1 MSTGWIQTA
10 LTCAVVVGSSCA
22 PSSHV
27 EHAAPAPASPP
38 ALAPAAALAPAP
50 ALALGPAPALA
61 PAPAPAPAPIVLITI
76 DGARWQE
83 IFDGT
88 DTALSHAP
96 PLPARA
102 IVPRLDRLARER
114 GAAIGGPGRG
124 VIRATGPSF
133 VSLPGYTELLT
144 GRAPIGCQ
152 DNTCPRTTTPTVLD
166 DAHAAGASV
175 AVFGSW
181 EMLDHAVSSRPGSFP
196 VSVGRNGDPHI
207 DPAPGSGDFR
217 PDRMTAALALRYL
230 ETERPDVLYVGL
242 GEPDEYGHQDNYA
255 GYLRALTF
263 ADAFVGKVL
272 DTLARMGPRGAAT
285 HVFVTADH
293 GRAHDF
299 KGHGGWAPESARVWL
314 IASGPSIAARGRVAS
329 SVERHLADVTPT
341 MRTVLG
347 LTPARDPDRS
357 HDRDRG
363 WPGEP
368 IDELFASAR

>member
-1 MSTGWIQTA
+1 M
-10 LTCAVVVGSSCA
+10 
-22 PSSHV
+22 
-27 EHAAPAPASPP
+27 AAPV
-38 ALAPAAALAPAP
+38 
-50 ALALGPAPALA
+50 
-61 PAPAPAPAPIVLITI
+61 VLITI

-88 DTALSHAP
+88 DPALSHAP
-96 PLPARA
+96 RRSARDL
-102 IVPRLDRLARER
+102 VPRLDRIVRER

-124 VIRATGPSF
+124 VIRATGPNF

-152 DNTCPRTTTPTVLD
+152 DNTCPLIQIPTVLD

-181 EMLDHAVSSRPGSFP
+181 EMLDRAVSSRPGSFP
-196 VSVGRNGDPHI
+196 VSVGRGGDARI
-207 DPAPGSGDFR
+207 DPAPGVGDFR
-217 PDRMTAALALRYL
+217 PDRLTAELALHHL

-242 GEPDEYGHQDNYA
+242 GEPDEYGHHDDYA
-255 GYLRALTF
+255 GYLRALAF
-263 ADAFVGKVL
+263 ADAFVGRVEDAL
-272 DTLARMGPRGAAT
+272 GRMGKRGAST

-293 GRAHDF
+293 GRAREF

-314 IASGPSIAARGRVAS
+314 VAAGPSIAARGRVVS
-329 SVERHLADVTPT
+329 PSERHLADVTPT

-347 LTPARDPDRS
+347 LTPAREPDRT

-368 IDELFASAR
+368 IDELFAR

>member
-1 MSTGWIQTA
+1 MRAA
-10 LTCAVVVGSSCA
+10 LIGAVVVGSSCA
-22 PSSHV
+22 PSRHG
-27 EHAAPAPASPP
+27 EHAAPSMPAASPP
-38 ALAPAAALAPAP
+38 PPAAAR
-50 ALALGPAPALA
+50 GPL
-61 PAPAPAPAPIVLITI
+61 VLVTI

-83 IFDGT
+83 IFGGT
-88 DTALSHAP
+88 EPSRSHEP
-96 PLPARA
+96 FVPARQL
-102 IVPRLDRLARER
+102 VPHLDRIARER

-124 VIRATGPSF
+124 VISATGPSF

-152 DNTCPRTTTPTVLD
+152 DNTCARITTPTVLD

-181 EMLDHAVSSRPGSFP
+181 EMLDRAVSSRPGSFP
-196 VSVGRNGDPHI
+196 VSVGRAGDRHI

-217 PDRMTAALALRYL
+217 PDRLTAALALRYL
-230 ETERPDVLYVGL
+230 ETERPDVLYVSL
-242 GEPDEYGHQDNYA
+242 GEPDEYGHHDDYG
-255 GYLRALTF
+255 GYLRALAF
-263 ADAFVGKVL
+263 ADAFVGNVE
-272 DTLARMGPRGAAT
+272 DVLARMGPRGAAT
-285 HVFVTADH
+285 HLFVTADH

-314 IASGPSIAARGRVAS
+314 IASGPSIAARGRVTSTAP
-329 SVERHLADVTPT
+329 RHLADVTPT

-347 LTPARDPDRS
+347 LTPAREPDRS

-368 IDELFASAR
+368 IDELFAR

>member
-1 MSTGWIQTA
+1 LRAA
-10 LTCAVVVGSSCA
+10 LIGAVVVGSSCA

-27 EHAAPAPASPP
+27 EHAAPAAAQAHLPTPEPP
-38 ALAPAAALAPAP
+38 PPSVTPPPPDRHLD
-50 ALALGPAPALA
+50 GPM
-61 PAPAPAPAPIVLITI
+61 VLVTI

-88 DTALSHAP
+88 DASLSHAP
-96 PLPARA
+96 RRPAREL
-102 IVPRLDRLARER
+102 VPRLDRIVREH
-114 GAAIGGPGRG
+114 GAAVGAPGRG
-124 VIRATGPSF
+124 VISATGPNF

-152 DNTCPRTTTPTVLD
+152 DNMCAPIQIPTILD

-181 EMLDHAVSSRPGSFP
+181 EMLDRAVSSRPGSFL
-196 VSVGRNGDPHI
+196 VSVGRGGDLRI
-207 DPAPGSGDFR
+207 DPAPGVGDFR
-217 PDRMTAALALRYL
+217 PDRMTAELALRHL
-230 ETERPDVLYVGL
+230 EAQRPDVLYVSL
-242 GEPDEYGHQDNYA
+242 GEPDEYGHHDDYA
-255 GYLRALTF
+255 GYLRALSF
-263 ADAFVGKVL
+263 ADSFVGRL
-272 DTLARMGPRGAAT
+272 EDTLGRMGERGAAT

-293 GRAHDF
+293 GRAHEF

-314 IASGPSIAARGRVAS
+314 VAEGPSITARGRVTS
-329 SVERHLADVTPT
+329 HVERHLADVTPT

-347 LTPARDPDRS
+347 LTPAREPDRG

-368 IDELFASAR
+368 IDELFAR

>member
-1 MSTGWIQTA
+1 MSTEWLRAA
-10 LTCAVVVGSSCA
+10 LIGAVVVGSSCA
-22 PSSHV
+22 PSRRV
-27 EHAAPAPASPP
+27 EHATPPAEAQPPPSPSPSASPGSGPASAPAS
-38 ALAPAAALAPAP
+38 ASAPGVAAPV
-50 ALALGPAPALA
+50 
-61 PAPAPAPAPIVLITI
+61 VLITI

-88 DTALSHAP
+88 DPALSHAP
-96 PLPARA
+96 RRSARDL
-102 IVPRLDRLARER
+102 VPRLDRIVRER

-124 VIRATGPSF
+124 VIRATGPNF

-152 DNTCPRTTTPTVLD
+152 DNTCPLIQIPTVLD

-181 EMLDHAVSSRPGSFP
+181 EMLDRAVSSRPGSFP
-196 VSVGRNGDPHI
+196 VSVGRGGDARI
-207 DPAPGSGDFR
+207 DPAPGVGDFR
-217 PDRMTAALALRYL
+217 PDRLTAELALHHL

-242 GEPDEYGHQDNYA
+242 GEPDEYGHHDDYA
-255 GYLRALTF
+255 GYLRALAF
-263 ADAFVGKVL
+263 ADAFVGRVEDAL
-272 DTLARMGPRGAAT
+272 GRMGKRGAST

-293 GRAHDF
+293 GRAREF

-314 IASGPSIAARGRVAS
+314 VAAGPSIAARGRVVS
-329 SVERHLADVTPT
+329 PSERHLADVTPT

-347 LTPARDPDRS
+347 LTPAREPDRS

-368 IDELFASAR
+368 IDELFAR